1 MKGSIS
7 SIETMS
13 SVDGPGIRCVVFM
26 TGCRKRCLYC
36 HNPEMFQKGELN
48 YTVDELVNK
57 LLRYKNYFGKKGG
70 ITFSGGEPLLQTNFL
85 IPVLKKLKKEN
96 IHIAIDTAGD
106 FRGNIQVL
114 LKYVDLIILDI
125 KHVKEKEYEY
135 LTKTKMDN
143 IEKFIKIIN
152 QTKIPVNLRQ
162 VIVPNFNDNLDYLQ
176 ELKEYI
182 KRIKNVKSIEFLPY
196 HKLGSE
202 KYQELNIK
210 NPMENIPA
218 MNKEKCDK
226 LYQEFLNML

>member
-1 MKGSIS
+1 
-7 SIETMS
+7 
-13 SVDGPGIRCVVFM
+13 
-26 TGCRKRCLYC
+26 
-36 HNPEMFQKGELN
+36 
-48 YTVDELVNK
+48 
-57 LLRYKNYFGKKGG
+57 
-70 ITFSGGEPLLQTNFL
+70 
-85 IPVLKKLKKEN
+85 
-96 IHIAIDTAGD
+96 
-106 FRGNIQVL
+106 
-114 LKYVDLIILDI
+114 
-125 KHVKEKEYEY
+125 
-135 LTKTKMDN
+135 MDN

-162 VIVPNFNDNLDYLQ
+162 VIVPDFNDNIEYLQ

-218 MNKEKCDK
+218 MNKEKCDR